1 MNTDL
6 YWKLVDLYAGHE
18 LPTAV
23 EEEMEIAA
31 MAEPKLAEEM
41 RSLRE
46 TYDTLREE
54 AGPEFTE
61 ETRQRILM
69 KLYMKGVDL
78 EPATPATTHFQYQLH
93 IQG

>member
-31 MAEPKLAEEM
+31 LAEPDLAEEM
-41 RSLRE
+41 RTMRE
-46 TYDTLREE
+46 TYDCLKDEPV
-54 AGPEFTE
+54 PEFSE
-61 ETRQRILM
+61 ETNQRILM
-69 KLYMKGVDL
+69 KLYLAGTDL
-78 EPATPATTHFQYQLH
+78 EPATPATPHFQYQLQ

>member
-1 MNTDL
+1 MNTEM

-18 LPTAV
+18 LPTAI

-31 MAEPKLAEEM
+31 MTEPTLAEEM

-46 TYDTLREE
+46 TYDILHKED
-54 AGPEFTE
+54 GPEFTE

-69 KLYMKGVDL
+69 KLYMKGVNL
-78 EPATPATTHFQYQLH
+78 EPAVPNVTHFQYQLH